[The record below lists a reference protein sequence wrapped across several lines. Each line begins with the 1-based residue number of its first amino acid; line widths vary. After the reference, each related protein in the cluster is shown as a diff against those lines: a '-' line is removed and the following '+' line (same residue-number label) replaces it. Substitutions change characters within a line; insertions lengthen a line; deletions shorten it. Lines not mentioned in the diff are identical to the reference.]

1 MNFNFLQIPLRVFGL
16 FWMVGGVYTFQQARQ
31 SDAIDTVL
39 EALTQSKEDRLTN
52 RFLYIGS
59 VFTFFSGLGLAILSR
74 WVLIPLSLLVGSQLI
89 YFRLKQQ
96 RRLSA
101 QTEEQRLDAK
111 VYPSTVNAF
120 WVSVGVAIAALISL
134 RLGLLK

>member
-1 MNFNFLQIPLRVFGL
+1 MNFNFLQIPLRSFGL
-16 FWMVGGVYTFQQARQ
+16 VWMIGGVYTFQQARQ

-39 EALTQSKEDRLTN
+39 EALTQSKEDKLTN

-59 VFTFFSGLGLAILSR
+59 VLTFSSGLGLVILSR
-74 WVLIPLSLLVGSQLI
+74 WVLLPLGLLVGSQLV

-96 RRLSA
+96 RRFSA
-101 QTEEQRLDAK
+101 QTEEQKLDAK

-120 WVSVGVAIAALISL
+120 WVSVGVAIAALVGL
-134 RLGLLK
+134 KLGLLK